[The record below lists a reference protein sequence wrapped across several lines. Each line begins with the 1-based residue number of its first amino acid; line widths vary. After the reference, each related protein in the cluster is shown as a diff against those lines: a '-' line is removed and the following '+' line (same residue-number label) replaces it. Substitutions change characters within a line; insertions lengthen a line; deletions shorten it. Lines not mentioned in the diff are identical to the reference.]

1 MRRFVKFLYEI
12 MRKICLFAAAFAAA
26 FMTAAYQDAAAQEY
40 SWESVLMDGSRTG
53 CTATRRDN
61 VAEALGRFR
70 GCRYIAPS
78 GEVFRRNSPAAKAAR
93 IVMDA
98 QPEMARVKEVIAYSP
113 EAMEVTYPEGP
124 LSNWFIGIIMDKT
137 AALAGKKVDVGVG
150 NFGGIRVNMPKG
162 DVMLDDMISMFPF
175 KNQLAYVEHKG
186 STIRRIIE
194 KMAAS
199 RFQVLGGVR
208 VVARDGKVVSL
219 EIGGEPLDDDKI
231 YGMATIS
238 FLLNGG
244 DGLMLG
250 CDALEIEKFDVD
262 IIDAVLERVYADTA
276 AGRPIVSHA
285 DGRVV
290 ILDF

>member
-1 MRRFVKFLYEI
+1 MMSHMRNIVL
-12 MRKICLFAAAFAAA
+12 AAV
-26 FMTAAYQDAAAQEY
+26 MLLLSVGRYAAAQEY
-40 SWESVLMDGSRTG
+40 SWESVYMDGTRTG
-53 CTATRRDN
+53 CKATNKDN
-61 VAEALGRFR
+61 VSEALGEFR
-70 GCRYIAPS
+70 GCRYVAPS
-78 GEVFRRNSPAAKAAR
+78 GRVFRRNSPAARAAK
-93 IVMDA
+93 IVIDA

-113 EAMEVTYPEGP
+113 EAMEVTYPEGA

-137 AALAGKKVDVGVG
+137 ASLAGKKVDIGVG

-162 DVMLDDMISMFPF
+162 NVMLDDMISMFPF

-186 STIRRIIE
+186 SSIRRIIE

-199 RFQVLGGVR
+199 RFQVLGGVK
-208 VVARDGKVVSL
+208 VVAKDGKVVSL
-219 EIGGEPLDDDKI
+219 EIGGEPLDDDKV

-250 CDALEIEKFDVD
+250 CDALEVEKFDVD

-276 AGRPIVSHA
+276 AGKPIVSHA

-290 ILDF
+290 ILDK

>member
-1 MRRFVKFLYEI
+1 MKFLDGI
-12 MRKICLFAAAFAAA
+12 MRKICFIAAAFAAA
-26 FMTAAYQDAAAQEY
+26 FVTTACLDAAAQEY

-61 VAEALGRFR
+61 VVEALGRFK
-70 GCRYIAPS
+70 GCRYVAPS

-93 IVMDA
+93 IVIDA

-113 EAMEVTYPEGP
+113 EAMEVTYPEGA
-124 LSNWFIGIIMDKT
+124 LSNWFIGIVMDKT
-137 AALAGKKVDVGVG
+137 AALAGKKVDIGVG

-219 EIGGEPLDDDKI
+219 EIGGELLDDDKI
-231 YGMATIS
+231 YGYHLFPA
-238 FLLNGG
+238 
-244 DGLMLG
+244 
-250 CDALEIEKFDVD
+250 
-262 IIDAVLERVYADTA
+262 
-276 AGRPIVSHA
+276 
-285 DGRVV
+285 
-290 ILDF
+290 